1 MRVGEVGGNT
11 LGLYGGVFGPRG
23 DLILAH
29 GYQGAF
35 HLWKRAS
42 SLTTPTVA
50 ATPATDRSKDREDL
64 ALSESKVHPVSDGMD
79 QGSELWE
86 PQPTLSGHF
95 GSVQDISWEPRVG
108 EFLISVSLDQT
119 ARLHAPWI
127 TEGVGSSHVTWQ
139 EVARPQIHGYD
150 MQCIAMTS
158 SLQYASGAD
167 EKVGLANHSYDII
180 SIISF
185 IVYFRL

>member
-1 MRVGEVGGNT
+1 MGEVGGNT

-42 SLTTPTVA
+42 TKPISSTVLSDHMTVSSDHMTTAV
-50 ATPATDRSKDREDL
+50 
-64 ALSESKVHPVSDGMD
+64 D
-79 QGSELWE
+79 QLSELWE

-95 GSVQDISWEPRVG
+95 GPVQDISWEPKDG
-108 EFLISVSLDQT
+108 GFLISVSLDQT
-119 ARLHAPWI
+119 SRLHTPWVV
-127 TEGVGSSHVTWQ
+127 TRKGEEEEKEEEELPPGHVTWQ

-150 MQCIAMTS
+150 MQCIAMTT
-158 SLQYASGAD
+158 SLQYVSGAD
-167 EKVGLANHSYDII
+167 EKVCEMMSSLHHAY
-180 SIISF
+180 
-185 IVYFRL
+185 YF